1 MAACIAILWEP
12 IRTAAKQGWRMMMYM
27 YVDTMKNNTAR
38 ALRLV
43 LTGDGVRV
51 GVVFGVITALPT

>member
-1 MAACIAILWEP
+1 
-12 IRTAAKQGWRMMMYM
+12 MMMYM

-38 ALRLV
+38 AFRLV